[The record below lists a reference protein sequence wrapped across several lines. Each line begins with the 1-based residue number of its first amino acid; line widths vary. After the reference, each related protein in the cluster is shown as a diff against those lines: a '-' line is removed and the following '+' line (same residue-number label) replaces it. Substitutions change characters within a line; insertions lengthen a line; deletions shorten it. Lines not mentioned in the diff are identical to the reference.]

1 MKICKICK
9 KEITNKKRWVYC
21 SDECADNGKKLANDI
36 SKAIQR
42 QKYINLKVNW
52 NHAIIEI
59 GKIKHNKTIPINK
72 LGFTNSISTHLKWL
86 LREYNL
92 TVKENVKMIRC
103 DGMNKDFML
112 VVVTPKMIKIL
123 FEKRYKIYKD
133 NFRLDCLR
141 TVKTLVKVFD
151 SVNDYYDKDKKV
163 TLGNNK

>member
-1 MKICKICK
+1 MKICRVCN
-9 KEITNKKRWVYC
+9 KEIINSKKRVYC
-21 SDECADNGKKLANDI
+21 SEECQATGIKLANKI
-36 SKAIQR
+36 SKEIEK
-42 QKYINLKVNW
+42 QKYIKSKANW
-52 NHAIIEI
+52 SHAIIEI
-59 GKIKHNKTIPINK
+59 GKIKHKKTIPINK

-112 VVVTPKMIKIL
+112 VVVTPKIIKTL
-123 FEKRYKIYKD
+123 FEKRYEIYKD

-151 SVNDYYDKDKKV
+151 KVNDYYDKDKKV